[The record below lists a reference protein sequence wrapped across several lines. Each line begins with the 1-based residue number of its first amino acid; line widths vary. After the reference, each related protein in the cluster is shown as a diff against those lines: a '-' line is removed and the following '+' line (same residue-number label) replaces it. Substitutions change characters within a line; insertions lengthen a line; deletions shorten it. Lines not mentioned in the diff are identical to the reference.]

1 MGIGGWKTQNNGL
14 VTGALFSPPLVSRFG
29 LVLCF
34 TQNAAFTLLGL
45 YRTFYTSFLN
55 FLGSFLFG
63 SVGLTIKR
71 LEHICIHLVY
81 PKFIYDLFQIL
92 TIRTLKV
99 LHLPELLNVLF
110 YLLGVMMEL
119 GN

>member
-14 VTGALFSPPLVSRFG
+14 VRGALFFSSPH
-29 LVLCF
+29 LVLWACF
-34 TQNAAFTLLGL
+34 VLHAKCRIHLAWLIKDLLCKL
-45 YRTFYTSFLN
+45 PKFLR
-55 FLGSFLFG
+55 FFFG
-63 SVGLTIKR
+63 SVGLTIKQ

-99 LHLPELLNVLF
+99 LHLPDLLSILF

-119 GN
+119 GS